1 MTRSV
6 CFFPG
11 RRQALPRLLSSCCDT
26 DVPGG
31 DVAADIRSLNR
42 KLQVILKEKNRLQ
55 LRSFLG
61 DHHHAAAPSHRQAP
75 GTRAPGGGIVGS
87 RIEDDA
93 AGLVRQLTEA
103 DGQAGCAV
111 VAIVGPDGIGKTTL
125 ATKVYG
131 NERVRRRF
139 GARA

>member
-1 MTRSV
+1 M
-6 CFFPG
+6 
-11 RRQALPRLLSSCCDT
+11 
-26 DVPGG
+26 
-31 DVAADIRSLNR
+31 
-42 KLQVILKEKNRLQ
+42 Q

-61 DHHHAAAPSHRQAP
+61 NHHQAAAPRHRQAL
-75 GTRAPGGGIVGS
+75 GTQALGGGIVGS

-93 AGLVRQLTEA
+93 AGLVRHLTEV

>member
-1 MTRSV
+1 M
-6 CFFPG
+6 
-11 RRQALPRLLSSCCDT
+11 
-26 DVPGG
+26 
-31 DVAADIRSLNR
+31 
-42 KLQVILKEKNRLQ
+42 Q

-61 DHHHAAAPSHRQAP
+61 NHHQAAAPRHRQAP
-75 GTRAPGGGIVGS
+75 GTREPGGGIVGS

-93 AGLVRQLTEA
+93 AGLIRQLTEA
-103 DGQAGCAV
+103 DGGQAGCAV